1 MQRSGTSLR
10 TIPAAIARR
19 ARAAVAALR
28 GSRSRPWKLGCAANA
43 RRLSGVVGRSNRGAV
58 RKMGNCWLPGVALR
72 GEASSRLM
80 LRWLKTV
87 VVSDE
92 EKARV
97 TGQAGTG
104 KASVSE
110 PLMTCRDQIGGIGTG
125 ASQ

>member
-1 MQRSGTSLR
+1 
-10 TIPAAIARR
+10 
-19 ARAAVAALR
+19 
-28 GSRSRPWKLGCAANA
+28 
-43 RRLSGVVGRSNRGAV
+43 
-58 RKMGNCWLPGVALR
+58 
-72 GEASSRLM
+72 M

-104 KASVSE
+104 KASESE
-110 PLMTCRDQIGGIGTG
+110 PLMKCRDQGNGIGTG

>member
-1 MQRSGTSLR
+1 
-10 TIPAAIARR
+10 
-19 ARAAVAALR
+19 
-28 GSRSRPWKLGCAANA
+28 
-43 RRLSGVVGRSNRGAV
+43 
-58 RKMGNCWLPGVALR
+58 MGNCWLPGVALR

-92 EKARV
+92 EKARA

>member
-1 MQRSGTSLR
+1 
-10 TIPAAIARR
+10 
-19 ARAAVAALR
+19 
-28 GSRSRPWKLGCAANA
+28 
-43 RRLSGVVGRSNRGAV
+43 
-58 RKMGNCWLPGVALR
+58 MGNCWLPDVALR

-92 EKARV
+92 EKARA

-104 KASVSE
+104 KASESE
-110 PLMTCRDQIGGIGTG
+110 PLMTCRDQESGIKTG

>member
-1 MQRSGTSLR
+1 MKVSW
-10 TIPAAIARR
+10 PF
-19 ARAAVAALR
+19 
-28 GSRSRPWKLGCAANA
+28 
-43 RRLSGVVGRSNRGAV
+43 
-58 RKMGNCWLPGVALR
+58 GVALR
-72 GEASSRLM
+72 REASSRLM

-104 KASVSE
+104 KASESE
-110 PLMTCRDQIGGIGTG
+110 PLMKCRDQGNGIGTG